1 MSFKVDIITPKGLY
15 ASLDVGSLTLKLIT
29 GYRTILEDHAPLIGS
44 LDYAPMHLVA
54 NGKEEHYTLLG
65 GAINVKKDKVVLLTN
80 AIEAKDEID
89 LDRAFAAKTRAEER
103 LASTDPNL
111 DVKRAELALKRAL
124 VRIETAKK

>member
-1 MSFKVDIITPKGLY
+1 MSFKVDIVTPKGLY
-15 ASLDVGSLTLKLIT
+15 ASLSVSSLTLKLIS
-29 GYRTILEDHAPLIGS
+29 GYRTILEGHAPLIGS
-44 LDYAPMHLVA
+44 LDYATMHLVR

-89 LDRAFAAKTRAEER
+89 LDRALAAKTRAEER
-103 LASTDPNL
+103 LSSSDPNL

-124 VRIETAKK
+124 VRIETVKK